1 MPRTGKRN
9 PSRVAKDGATS
20 KNPPTTNASK
30 AKRLTLH
37 LRQKANSK
45 SKSTGKS
52 VVSEEKSKLVWF
64 LKMCKV
70 DTTHPSRFV
79 FAEPSIFGQLLA
91 AITDHEEQH
100 PPANDAVLATH
111 ALPHTLRHQYLIDA
125 VTQDFLNALYNV
137 PEKKWHSLLEP
148 VPHHLNGRRK
158 MAPKL
163 LVKLGGEKI
172 PEKVQ
177 IVNKA
182 LVDWMAVM
190 RKKAKNLS
198 GCPWYQP
205 STQNQ
210 RLRTLLGSTS
220 KSYGWRYDMSD
231 FSFKGGLKGFLDKL
245 YAKRYKEFGEVK

>member
-20 KNPPTTNASK
+20 NSKNPPTTNAPK
-30 AKRLTLH
+30 AKRLTIH

-45 SKSTGKS
+45 NKSMGKS
-52 VVSEEKSKLVWF
+52 VVSSKKSKLVWF

-70 DTTHPSRFV
+70 DTIHLSRFN
-79 FAEPSIFGQLLA
+79 FSDPSIFRQLLA

-111 ALPHTLRHQYLIDA
+111 ALPHTLRHQFLIDA

-137 PEKKWHSLLEP
+137 PQKKWHSLLEP

-163 LVKLGGEKI
+163 LVELGGEKI

-177 IVNKA
+177 IV
-182 LVDWMAVM
+182 
-190 RKKAKNLS
+190 KKHWL
-198 GCPWYQP
+198 
-205 STQNQ
+205 T
-210 RLRTLLGSTS
+210 
-220 KSYGWRYDMSD
+220 GWP
-231 FSFKGGLKGFLDKL
+231 
-245 YAKRYKEFGEVK
+245 